1 MKAKSDKPKYL
12 RAKEQLIGEIHD
24 GIYSE
29 GARFPS
35 SRQLASLMDISYV
48 TSNNVISALEQEG
61 YVRRVPGVGTFVC
74 KADTRKKKD
83 DISRVGY
90 FVDVN
95 TSIFGRFFS
104 SVLAQTSGKPF
115 YNIPLRLLPQTEA
128 VTMEE
133 HEAWLQ
139 EIFRTQWDSIV
150 IFGDRHFPF
159 KQLKKYELMAG
170 QVNFVFYDD
179 TEVPFDYA
187 NRILVDTE
195 KVGVSVARHFLE
207 KGEKRICVL
216 SLRHL
221 DEVYRRRMGVANNDH
236 GTAILNGIEKAYAE
250 AGVDF
255 FSSVKIVPRVL
266 DLRKEVVADVIRGGT
281 RAFFSMGDAW
291 VTTIYEAAADL
302 GLKVGK
308 DIEIIGMNN
317 IPIATMLVPPL
328 SSVSLNEE
336 KVGEALSR
344 AILGK
349 WSGREVRV
357 EPELIIRES

>member
-1 MKAKSDKPKYL
+1 MKMKTAKPKYL
-12 RAKEQLIGEIHD
+12 RAKEQLIGDIHN
-24 GIYSE
+24 GVYSE

-48 TSNNVISALEQEG
+48 TSNNVLRALEEEG

-74 KADTRKKKD
+74 KANPRRKKD
-83 DISRVGY
+83 NTCRVGY

-104 SVLAQTSGKPF
+104 SVLTQTSGKPY
-115 YNIPLRLLPQTEA
+115 YNIPLKLLPATEG

-133 HEAWLQ
+133 HEAWL
-139 EIFRTQWDSIV
+139 EGIFRTHWDSIV

-159 KQLKKYELMAG
+159 KQFKKYELLAG
-170 QVNFVFYDD
+170 QINFVFFDD
-179 TEVPFDYA
+179 TEVPFGYA

-195 KVGVSVARHFLE
+195 KTGIAVARHFLAR
-207 KGEKRICVL
+207 KKSRLGVL

-236 GTAILNGIEKAYAE
+236 GTSILNGIEKAYGE

-255 FSSVKIVPRVL
+255 YSHVKIIPREL
-266 DLRKEVVADVIRGGT
+266 DISRKTICDAIRDGT

-291 VTTIYEAAADL
+291 VTTIYEAAAEL
-302 GLKVGK
+302 GLAVGK
-308 DIEIIGMNN
+308 DIEVVGMNN

-336 KVGEALSR
+336 KIGAVLSQ

-349 WSGREVRV
+349 WTGREVRV

>member
-1 MKAKSDKPKYL
+1 MKTKTDKPKYL
-12 RAKEQLIGEIHD
+12 RAKEQLIGDIHN

-74 KADTRKKKD
+74 NADTRKKKD
-83 DISRVGY
+83 DICRVGY

-104 SVLAQTSGKPF
+104 PVLAHTSGKPY
-115 YNIPLRLLPQTEA
+115 YNIPLRLLPANET

-139 EIFRTQWDSIV
+139 EIFRTPWDSIV

-159 KQLKKYELMAG
+159 KQFKKYEMLAG
-170 QVNFVFYDD
+170 QINFVFYDD
-179 TEVPFDYA
+179 TEVPFEYA

-195 KVGVSVARHFLE
+195 KTGLSIGRHFLE
-207 KGEKRICVL
+207 KGISRIGVL

-221 DEVYRRRMGVANNDH
+221 DEIYRRRMGVGNNDH
-236 GTAILNGIEKAYAE
+236 GTSILNGIEKAYDE
-250 AGVDF
+250 AGIDF
-255 FSSVKIVPRVL
+255 FSHVKIIPREKVFSRETIC
-266 DLRKEVVADVIRGGT
+266 DAIRGGCQ
-281 RAFFSMGDAW
+281 AFFSMGDSW
-291 VTTIYEAAADL
+291 VTTIYEAAAEL
-302 GLKVGK
+302 GVKIGK
-308 DIEIIGMNN
+308 DIEVIGMNN
-317 IPIATMLVPPL
+317 IPIATLLVPPL
-328 SSVSLNEE
+328 SSVSLSEE
-336 KVGEALSR
+336 KIGEALSK

-349 WSGREVRV
+349 WTGREIRV
-357 EPELIIRES
+357 ESELIIRES